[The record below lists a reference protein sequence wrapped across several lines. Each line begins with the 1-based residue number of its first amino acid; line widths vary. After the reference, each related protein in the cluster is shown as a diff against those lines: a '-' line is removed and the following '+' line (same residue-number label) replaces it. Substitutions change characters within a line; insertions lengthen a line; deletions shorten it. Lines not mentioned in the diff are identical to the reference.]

1 MKLFEFLQAGESE
14 KLLGGRYRLIDLLG
28 EGGFG
33 QTFRAEDLHLPG
45 NPRCVV
51 KRLKPLV
58 SDRRSLEIAIRLFN
72 TEAQVLYRLGT
83 HDQIPRLLAHFEDGQ
98 EFYLVQEFV
107 NGYSLAQELVP
118 GQPWPEQRVIQL
130 LQEILEVLE
139 FVHSQNVIHR
149 DIKPPNLMRRFD
161 GKIVLIDFGAVKQV
175 STQLIH
181 PDSSPTHTV
190 AIGTQG
196 YMPNEQLAG
205 NPRFS
210 SDIYAVGMIGIQAL
224 TGCLPK
230 QLRQDSYTSELLWRD
245 RVGEVSSALAAVL
258 DKMVCYDFRSRY
270 PSAAEALIALQ
281 QIQTNVNS
289 TPPEETTSS
298 TKPSFPTNG
307 LSPALREQLEAS
319 GECSIPAHLPSS
331 SQPPSP
337 TINLA
342 GTPEIATNTATL
354 SGNSATNADT
364 TAKLPTRSQTLQ
376 IPLPTLVVQR
386 HQLIGIAA
394 GVLALAG
401 LLIWLQPGKSPQTSH
416 SAVSS
421 ASPTASPS
429 PPTQSDQVTQINTLL
444 AQATQQR
451 EAKQYKSSLNLYRQV
466 AQLDAKSAEA
476 HWGQC
481 YNLNFTNQ
489 FGAAIAACDIAL
501 KLRPNY
507 PEALWSKGYALEHQ
521 RKYTQALPLYERAIA
536 LKPNFAE
543 AWNNKGTALLL
554 LSRPDEALVAFDRVI
569 ALKPDLVETWSNRG
583 VALWSL
589 HRPDEAIASIEQA
602 IALKP
607 DFKDALSLRQ
617 QIRER
622 LGR

>member
-1 MKLFEFLQAGESE
+1 MKLFEFLQAGESD
-14 KLLGGRYRLIDLLG
+14 KLLGGRYRLTDLLG

-33 QTFRAEDLHLPG
+33 QTFLAEDLHLPG
-45 NPRCVV
+45 NPCCVV

-107 NGYSLAQELVP
+107 NGYSLSQELVP
-118 GQPWPEQRVIQL
+118 GQPWTEQRVIQL

-210 SDIYAVGMIGIQAL
+210 SDVYAVGMIGIQVL

-245 RVGEVSSALAAVL
+245 RAGEVSSALATVL

-270 PSAAEALIALQ
+270 PSAAAALIALQ
-281 QIQTNVNS
+281 QIRIDVNS
-289 TPPEETTSS
+289 TPPEETT
-298 TKPSFPTNG
+298 
-307 LSPALREQLEAS
+307 
-319 GECSIPAHLPSS
+319 GECSVPAHLPSS
-331 SQPPSP
+331 SQQPSP
-337 TINLA
+337 TVNLA
-342 GTPEIATNTATL
+342 GTPNLVGTPEIATNTATL
-354 SGNSATNADT
+354 SSNSAANADT
-364 TAKLPTRSQTLQ
+364 TAKLPMPSQTLQ
-376 IPLPTLVVQR
+376 ISLPTLVVQQ
-386 HQLIGIAA
+386 HQFIGAAA
-394 GVLALAG
+394 GAVALAG

-416 SAVSS
+416 SHTSS

-429 PPTQSDQVTQINTLL
+429 PSAQPDQVTQINTLL

-451 EAKQYKSSLNLYRQV
+451 EAKQYQSSLNLYQQV

-481 YNLNFTNQ
+481 YNLNFMNQ
-489 FGAAIAACDIAL
+489 FGAAIAACNTAL

-521 RKYTQALPLYERAIA
+521 RKYAQALPLYERAIA
-536 LKPNFAE
+536 LKPKFAE

-554 LSRPDEALVAFDRVI
+554 LHRPDEALVAFDKVI
-569 ALKPDLVETWSNRG
+569 SLQPDLVEAWSNRG

-589 HRPDEAIASIEQA
+589 RRPDEAISSIEQA

-607 DFKDALSLRQ
+607 NFKDALSLRQ